1 LRFLK
6 MKMFLISDNID
17 TKIGMRLAGIDGV
30 IVHSREEA
38 MDALKKT
45 MEDKDIGIIL
55 ITELAADMF
64 PDVISDI
71 KLNYSRPLIVEIPD
85 RHGTRRRPDYIME
98 IINDAIGIK
107 L

>member
-1 LRFLK
+1 

-85 RHGTRRRPDYIME
+85 RHGTRRRPDHIMK
-98 IINDAIGIK
+98 IINEAIGIK

>member
-1 LRFLK
+1 

-17 TKIGMRLAGIDGV
+17 TKIGMRLASIDGV

-85 RHGTRRRPDYIME
+85 RHGTRRRPDHIMK
-98 IINDAIGIK
+98 IINEAIGIK